1 MSYPQKELQDLAKMY
16 RHELG
21 GTHVGASS
29 RMINRRG
36 RRGAEYK
43 GEGGVVDLGTPLK
56 LG

>member
-1 MSYPQKELQDLAKMY
+1 MSYPQKKLQDLAKIY
-16 RHELG
+16 QHELG
-21 GTHVGASS
+21 WTYVGVSS